1 MCRLQR
7 DRRCPAARDIARTR
21 NRCRAV
27 GRARTRQLRGR
38 GRDRPRLPD
47 PAPTLAITGI
57 IPLDDEAA
65 GFVLDSLSLAIAA
78 ILDPRPLSEVLIDIV
93 RIGNDTDTNAAIA
106 GGIVGARD
114 GASAIPV
121 RWRELL
127 QFGDEFTEAAAVLAD
142 TTS

>member
-1 MCRLQR
+1 VSEDVEWRLLEWVEG
-7 DRRCPAARDIARTR
+7 PAAERPGLLRE
-21 NRCRAV
+21 V
-27 GRARTRQLRGR
+27 RARHPEIEGLGDEWLRVDVVC
-38 GRDRPRLPD
+38 GRD
-47 PAPTLAITGI
+47 GI
-57 IPLDDEAA
+57 IPLDDNAS
-65 GFVLDSLSLAIAA
+65 GYVLDSLSLAIAA

-106 GGIVGARD
+106 GGLLGARD